1 MNKRCFFCRRSG
13 RLLVSALVFVLVLT
27 SVIISFGIGTADN
40 SAYAEVGDVKLML
53 QTKEDKLNDRIEISV
68 ILTEMPDSG
77 ISGMEF
83 RLAYPKE
90 FNLEDKTDA
99 GVIGNKFEVLE
110 GSNPYYI
117 AFGNMNPE
125 TGGIYRGTGEIA
137 KFVFTLKNGNK
148 LTADEDCV
156 FKITSASA
164 VVFEVQDNVEGESA
178 QSKRLTVDFSE
189 ATSIYNPIESDTTGN
204 VEGNITV
211 KKPEEGVA
219 KIKTETIREAVLG
232 ASSENIVLDM
242 KSTSTADSKEQI
254 IISREGAQHISDTS
268 KNLIIKTDAGQLGF
282 DKDAL
287 MTLKSNAEDTPITI
301 SIEKKADKDS
311 KDTSVNGVMNIS
323 ISAISSDKYIKD
335 CGSGIITVD
344 IDIPSNLQNQKSL
357 NCMFYDLESGRYKK
371 MEGTISEDSNVYSFQ
386 TNRFSEYM
394 IGLQETLDSYVE
406 NNGLKQGVTIS
417 GQIQS
422 YNPKNE
428 TIIVLQQAGEE
439 KFRTVIP
446 AEAGSGQQ
454 NQNFKF
460 EAVPS
465 GTYDLVVTKVGH
477 LNYTIE
483 EVIVGNE
490 NIDLTAMTGKPYQII
505 TLLAGDLNGDGSIN
519 PTDINI
525 IYRSENY
532 YKKTSEVK
540 DSFVDINGDGVI
552 NPTDINIIYQKANY
566 YKGTKDCT
574 FNTNK
579 EDFIK

>member
-357 NCMFYDLESGRYKK
+357 TCMLYDLESGQYKM
-371 MEGTISEDSNVYSFQ
+371 MEGIISEDSKVYSFQ
-386 TNRFSEYM
+386 TNKLSEYM
-394 IGLQETLDSYVE
+394 IGLQGTLDSYVKDNE
-406 NNGLKQGVTIS
+406 LKQGVTIS
-417 GQIQS
+417 GQVQS

-428 TIIVLQQAGEE
+428 TVIVLQQAGEE
-439 KFRTVIP
+439 KFRTVIS
-446 AEAGSGQQ
+446 AETGSGQQ
-454 NQNFKF
+454 TQKFKF
-460 EAVPS
+460 EAVPT
-465 GTYDLVVTKVGH
+465 GTYDLVVTKAGH
-477 LNYTIE
+477 LTYTIKDI
-483 EVIVGNE
+483 IVGDDD
-490 NIDLTAMTGKPYQII
+490 IDLTAMTGKPYQTI
-505 TLLAGDLNGDGSIN
+505 TLLAGDVDGDGWIN
-519 PTDINI
+519 STDLGIVLQGQ
-525 IYRSENY
+525 NY
-532 YKKTSEVK
+532 GKQAFILGTTVEA
-540 DSFVDINGDGVI
+540 DIDGDGWV
-552 NPTDINIIYQKANY
+552 NSTDLGIILQGQHYGKADVSIMYN
-566 YKGTKDCT
+566 
-574 FNTNK
+574 
-579 EDFIK
+579 